1 MSFKNISGESKA
13 VTEEMT
19 APWTETTLPTIL
31 SRYPL
36 VNIFYA
42 DKFALFYQCLP
53 NKTLHLKG
61 EKCSGGKHSKIRLTG
76 LAAGNAY
83 GERLPMFVIGKANKP
98 RCFKGVRNLPCR
110 YRAQRKSWMTA
121 ELFEEWVRELDRKFS
136 AAKRKI
142 ALIIDNCTAH
152 PHVEQLASIELIFLP
167 PNTTSHTQPM
177 DQGVIRALK
186 AKYRSLAVRK
196 MIAALEKKNPVPTI
210 SILSAMVM
218 LEKAWNTVSNKTFSN
233 CFKKAGIISEK
244 EVERVLNN
252 KDDRFTG
259 LDDIEEDTV
268 QTLEANIAV
277 LKEKFGDHVDVDITT
292 DDYIDFDIEVMTNHE
307 KLTNQEILAEIN
319 DDVNEESDDEEENPN
334 DFESINKPRIE
345 DAREALKV
353 LEDFSL
359 FSTFGEF
366 MLNSLKHLNIS
377 LDKEELSQKKQSVIT
392 SLFSKK

>member
-1 MSFKNISGESKA
+1 
-13 VTEEMT
+13 MT
-19 APWTETTLPTIL
+19 APWTETTLPTVL

-36 VNIFYA
+36 ENIFNA
-42 DKFALFYQCLP
+42 DEFGLFYQCLP

-83 GERLPMFVIGKANKP
+83 RERLPMFVIGNANKS

-177 DQGVIRALK
+177 DQGVN
-186 AKYRSLAVRK
+186 S
-196 MIAALEKKNPVPTI
+196 VPTI

-218 LEKAWNTVSNKTFSN
+218 LETAWNGNLWKS
-233 CFKKAGIISEK
+233 
-244 EVERVLNN
+244 
-252 KDDRFTG
+252 
-259 LDDIEEDTV
+259 
-268 QTLEANIAV
+268 
-277 LKEKFGDHVDVDITT
+277 
-292 DDYIDFDIEVMTNHE
+292 
-307 KLTNQEILAEIN
+307 LTA
-319 DDVNEESDDEEENPN
+319 S
-334 DFESINKPRIE
+334 
-345 DAREALKV
+345 
-353 LEDFSL
+353 
-359 FSTFGEF
+359 
-366 MLNSLKHLNIS
+366 
-377 LDKEELSQKKQSVIT
+377 KKQV
-392 SLFSKK
+392 SLRKKWKECLTTKMIPLLA